1 MKNIA
6 RILILACCLILAS
19 CNSARYVER
28 LRQKIRIEKFDSI
41 QLQGL
46 TGALITLD
54 ATNQTGRN
62 LSVESAQLTL
72 KYDGTRAVTFQ
83 LREPVTLPKRYSGKI
98 ELGMQMKISNPF
110 AAMGVWGQLQRRDTQ
125 HVTVS
130 LEMSAKFGGFKK
142 NILYEDVQLE
152 QFLRTFALSLDDIW
166 NIISE

>member
-72 KYDGTRAVTFQ
+72 KY
-83 LREPVTLPKRYSGKI
+83 TLPKRYSGKI
-98 ELGMQMKISNPF
+98 ELGMRMKISNPF
-110 AAMGVWGQLQRRDTQ
+110 AAMGIWGQLQRRDTQ